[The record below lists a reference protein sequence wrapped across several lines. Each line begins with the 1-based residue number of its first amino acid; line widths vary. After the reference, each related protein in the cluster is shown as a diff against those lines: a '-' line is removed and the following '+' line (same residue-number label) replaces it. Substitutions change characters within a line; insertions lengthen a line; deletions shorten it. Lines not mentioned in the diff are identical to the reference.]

1 MSIDLYSVPASPP
14 CRAVLMVVQELGIEV
29 NIKTLDLWQKFEHMT
44 PEFLKV
50 SYVPF
55 ILLLVSLSLS
65 L

>member
-1 MSIDLYSVPASPP
+1 
-14 CRAVLMVVQELGIEV
+14 MVVQELGIEV